1 MENPDIQKR
10 IRMQQVKEALISD
23 FNSSVDQ
30 RVGRCIEIGHQWIIG
45 NHHFAAASSECI
57 NLYRDG
63 HFIAAVMMS
72 HSINEGIIVFVADRV
87 GLNKNKSGGGAKSI
101 EGLISELE
109 QNKTIS
115 KACADAARGIYGSY
129 RNDVHHM
136 SPKVSDIDFP
146 SLARDNLKR
155 LAVIE
160 GEIFG
165 ADISPDGKLKPHMP
179 RFWDLNADGTV
190 SAFLRLE

>member
-1 MENPDIQKR
+1 MQNPDIQKA
-10 IRMQQVKEALISD
+10 IKMQQVKEAIISD

-30 RVGRCIEIGHQWIIG
+30 RVDRYIEIGHQWIIG
-45 NHHFAAASSECI
+45 NHHFAAASAECI

-72 HSINEGIIVFVADRV
+72 HSINEGIIVFIAGRI
-87 GLNKNKSGGGAKSI
+87 GLNKNKGDGGAKSI
-101 EGLISELE
+101 EDLINELE
-109 QNKTIS
+109 QNRTIS
-115 KACADAARGIYGSY
+115 KSCADSARGIYGSY

-136 SPKVSDIDFP
+136 NPKVSGIDFP
-146 SLARDNLKR
+146 SLARDNLRR

-165 ADISPDGKLKPHMP
+165 ADITPDGKLKPRMP

>member
-1 MENPDIQKR
+1 MQSSDIQTK
-10 IRMQQVKEALISD
+10 IKMQQVKEALISN

-87 GLNKNKSGGGAKSI
+87 GVNKNKSDSGARSI
-101 EGLISELE
+101 EDLISELE
-109 QNKTIS
+109 RNKTIL
-115 KACADAARGIYGSY
+115 KTYADAARGIYGSY

-136 SPKVSDIDFP
+136 NPKVSGIDFP
-146 SLARDNLKR
+146 LLARDNLKR

-165 ADISPDGKLKPHMP
+165 VDITSDGKMKPHMP
-179 RFWDLNADGTV
+179 IFWDLNADGTV

>member
-1 MENPDIQKR
+1 MQNPDIQKA
-10 IRMQQVKEALISD
+10 IRMQQAKETIISD

-30 RVGRCIEIGHQWIIG
+30 RVDRYIEIGHQWIIG

-72 HSINEGIIVFVADRV
+72 HSINEGIIMFVTDRV
-87 GLNKNKSGGGAKSI
+87 GLNENKNDGGAKSI
-101 EGLISELE
+101 EDLISELE
-109 QNKTIS
+109 QNATIS
-115 KACADAARGIYGSY
+115 KTCADAARGIYGSY

-136 SPKVSDIDFP
+136 NPKVSGIDFP
-146 SLARDNLKR
+146 LLARENIKR

-165 ADISPDGKLKPHMP
+165 ADITSDGKLKPRKI

>member
-1 MENPDIQKR
+1 MRNPDIQKTMK
-10 IRMQQVKEALISD
+10 MQQVKEAIISD

-30 RVGRCIEIGHQWIIG
+30 RVGRYMEIGHQWIIG
-45 NHHFAAASSECI
+45 NHHFAVASAECI

-72 HSINEGIIVFVADRV
+72 HSINEGIIMFVAGRI
-87 GLNKNKSGGGAKSI
+87 GLNKNKGDGGAKSI
-101 EGLISELE
+101 EDLINELE

-115 KACADAARGIYGSY
+115 KSCADSARGIYGSY

-136 SPKVSDIDFP
+136 NPKVIGIDFP
-146 SLARDNLKR
+146 LLARDNLKR
-155 LAVIE
+155 LAVVE

-165 ADISPDGKLKPHMP
+165 VDIVEGKLSPHNP
-179 RFWDLNADGTV
+179 VYWDLNTDGTV